1 MKVVGFDFG
10 TTNSLISF
18 IEGNRAIN
26 ILDHGMPF
34 PSVVCYQGSQKIVGR
49 KAKERLA
56 DASVSVIGNT
66 VRSPKTLLGESKVF
80 VEGVGRNP
88 RDIVADIVGYVREQ
102 AIESDYPGEYD
113 AVVVTIP
120 IDMNGRRRAE
130 LREAFRQ
137 AGMRILQFV
146 HEPLAALYG
155 HLRSQPNF
163 QEKLREF
170 NRELLLVFDWGGG
183 TLDLTLCQVLDG
195 MLVQIRNDG
204 CSDVGG
210 DHIDAA
216 IRNHILQQVFR
227 ERPSLAQADLQ
238 PRAQEKLLALAERAK
253 IELSKKLTYPVYVS
267 NFFAV
272 TGEDPDLHY
281 DLSREELE
289 AVCAPFVAKG
299 IGRIGKVLEL
309 AGIGAPAVAMCLAT
323 GGMANMPIIQ
333 SRLLEYFGPQRI
345 QVSERG
351 ATIIAEGAAW
361 IGHDERRLSL
371 AKNVELSVAVN
382 SYFPVIKAGTKMPR
396 EAEIQQDSFDMY
408 CTDPRD
414 GHAKFQL
421 ATPVRP
427 GRQVIATD
435 ERAVLDN
442 LSIRVHKDSLPFFE
456 RLRFDVSID
465 ENLILTASA
474 FSTMEKDREKVE
486 IHNLEFGLE
495 LVQRVSEAEPQETE
509 PDATRRNRDTKETI
523 SLRANV
529 VEVKDRTLIPGDLLA
544 TLSRGRYDVNPFD
557 RDRAGWATKRQHQE
571 KLYYQPC
578 SVCGRMINDPLCRCA
593 SSGPSLSNPTI
604 LIGP

>member
-18 IEGNRAIN
+18 IEGERAIS

-34 PSVVCYQGSQKIVGR
+34 PSVICYQGSQKIVGR

-56 DASVSVIGNT
+56 DAGASVIGNT

-80 VEGVGRNP
+80 VEGVARNP
-88 RDIVADIVGYVREQ
+88 RDIVADIVAYVRDQ
-102 AIESDYPGEYD
+102 AVDSGYPGNYD
-113 AVVVTIP
+113 TAVVTIP

-137 AGMRILQFV
+137 AGMRIIQFV

-155 HLRSQPNF
+155 HLRSQSDF
-163 QEKLREF
+163 KEKLREL

-183 TLDLTLCQVLDG
+183 TLDITLCQVLDG
-195 MLVQIRNDG
+195 MLVQIKNDG

-216 IRNHILQQVFR
+216 IRNHILEQVYR
-227 ERPSLAQADLQ
+227 VRPSLARADLQ
-238 PRAQEKLLALAERAK
+238 PRAQEKLLAMAERAK

-267 NFFAV
+267 NFFA
-272 TGEDPDLHY
+272 TSSEDPDLHY
-281 DLSREELE
+281 DLTRPELE
-289 AVCAPFVAKG
+289 AICASFISKG
-299 IGRIGKVLEL
+299 VQRIDKVLEL
-309 AGIGAPAVAMCLAT
+309 VGIGAPAVAMCLAT
-323 GGMANMPIIQ
+323 GGMSNMPMIQ
-333 SRLLEYFGPQRI
+333 SRLREYFGPLRL

-371 AKNVELSVAVN
+371 AKHVELSVAVN
-382 SYFPVIKAGTKMPR
+382 SYFPVIKAGTLMPR
-396 EAEIQQDSFDMY
+396 EKEIQRDSFEMY

-421 ATPVRP
+421 VSPIRS
-427 GRQVIATD
+427 GRRVIATD

-442 LSIRVHKDSLPFFE
+442 LSIRVHRNAHPFFE
-456 RLRFDVSID
+456 RLRFDVAID
-465 ENLILTASA
+465 ENLILNASA
-474 FSTMEKDREKVE
+474 FSTMEQDRDKVE

-495 LVQRVSEAEPQETE
+495 LVQQESAEGMRQEGLDGKQLD
-509 PDATRRNRDTKETI
+509 PGIKGTI

-529 VEVKDRTLIPGDLLA
+529 SEIEDRALIPGDLLA
-544 TLSRGRYDVNPFD
+544 ALPRGRYDHNPFD
-557 RDRAGWATKRQHQE
+557 RDRGGGANERQHQE

-578 SVCGRMINDPLCRCA
+578 SICGRMINDPLCQCA
-593 SSGPSLSNPTI
+593 SKGRHAD
-604 LIGP
+604 